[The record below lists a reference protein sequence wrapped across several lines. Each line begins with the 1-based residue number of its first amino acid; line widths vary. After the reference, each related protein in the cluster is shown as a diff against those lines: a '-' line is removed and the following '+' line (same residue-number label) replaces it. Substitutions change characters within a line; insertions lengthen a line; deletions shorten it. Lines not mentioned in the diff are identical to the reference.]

1 VIRSIKQKFN
11 RFLWNGNEVCFA
23 KEKVSW
29 DLICVP
35 KREGGLGLKRLEE
48 WNRAVILKHIWN
60 LFTKSGSLWVAWINI
75 NLIKERCSWLLL
87 GVEERS
93 LKSIRMPRLH
103 PSGWSLGIR
112 MVFSL
117 ISTDIELS
125 MMLGVK
131 LMPNCLVLLEEGNGI
146 GCRLG
151 MIVWFPFKLNCLL

>member
-23 KEKVSW
+23 KAKVSW

-93 LKSIRMPRLH
+93 LKSIRM
-103 PSGWSLGIR
+103 
-112 MVFSL
+112 VFSL